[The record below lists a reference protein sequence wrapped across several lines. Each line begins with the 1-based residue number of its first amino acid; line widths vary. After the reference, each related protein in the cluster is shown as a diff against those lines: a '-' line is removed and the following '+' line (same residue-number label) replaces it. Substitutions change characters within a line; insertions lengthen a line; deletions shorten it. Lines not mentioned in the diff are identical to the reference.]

1 MNYYLLALVLITL
14 IFCIVIAKL
23 IFKIHELYVKIE
35 ATNGHLKNVLNI
47 VNDHVIITK
56 KIIEDIDTHM
66 IHQYNHLDDIDRY
79 FRNELTNQVAIILK
93 IEEKLNILNE
103 LAEELNAIGRTTTE
117 QADIMLKIEE
127 KINELEIEQ
136 PDEKEKKEG
145 DAIESERIPTACT
158 ED

>member
-23 IFKIHELYVKIE
+23 GVTNDVKQII
-35 ATNGHLKNVLNI
+35 KNVLNI